1 MEDSTS
7 RQPDSPTPD
16 APGGTPRP
24 DGGLAARLAPYA
36 KPAAIAGAAVAVV
49 CVALLVIVF
58 FLDSF
63 NAATYSMT
71 GKSVQDATD
80 EARDIRESY
89 SGVRIGALIVLLVS
103 AAAAIA
109 GGVLLYLN
117 RSAVPDDD
125 EDNGE
130 DVDFEDL
137 AGR

>member
-7 RQPDSPTPD
+7 RQPEGPVQTP
-16 APGGTPRP
+16 AGGRTGVRLTAYARP
-24 DGGLAARLAPYA
+24 AV
-36 KPAAIAGAAVAVV
+36 IAGAAIAVV
-49 CVALLVIVF
+49 CIALLVIVF

-89 SGVRIGALIVLLVS
+89 SGVRIGALIVLVFSGLV
-103 AAAAIA
+103 ALA
-109 GGVLLYLN
+109 GAVVLYLN
-117 RSAVPDDD
+117 RASVQEDE

-137 AGR
+137 AGN

>member
-7 RQPDSPTPD
+7 RQSEGPRIPAS
-16 APGGTPRP
+16 GGSS
-24 DGGLAARLAPYA
+24 ARLAAYA
-36 KPAAIAGAAVAVV
+36 RPAVIAGAAIAVV
-49 CVALLVIVF
+49 CIALLVIVF

-89 SGVRIGALIVLLVS
+89 SGVRIGALIVLILS
-103 AAAAIA
+103 GLTALA
-109 GGVLLYLN
+109 GAVVLYLN
-117 RSAVPDDD
+117 RAAMPYD
-125 EDNGE
+125 EEDGGE

>member
-1 MEDSTS
+1 M
-7 RQPDSPTPD
+7 
-16 APGGTPRP
+16 
-24 DGGLAARLAPYA
+24 
-36 KPAAIAGAAVAVV
+36 AGAAVAVV

-103 AAAAIA
+103 AASAIA

-117 RSAVPDDD
+117 RSAVPDDE